1 MKSKKTESLLA
12 VPDETGEPV
21 FEYSNEV
28 AEQLRYMLGRV
39 QKDLRLPARLAI
51 AASLRGEGTT
61 FTTHALAAVL
71 AHDMGRKVCVV
82 ELNWHAPAP
91 WLQIKEVGLSD
102 VLKGTASLEQA
113 LLSSGWPE
121 LKWLPAG
128 SLAPEERS
136 VMARSK
142 KVSELL
148 DRLAPQFDHL
158 LLDIPAIL
166 STSDAV
172 PLASLADTCYLVVRQ
187 GSTQDAD
194 VKRSLDVISN
204 LPVSGVILNR
214 VHFTTPRLILSAISG
229 D

>member
-28 AEQLRYMLGRV
+28 AEQLRYMLARI
-39 QKDLRLPARLAI
+39 QKDSRLPARLAVT
-51 AASLRGEGTT
+51 ASLRGEGTT

-71 AHDMGRKVCVV
+71 AHDLGRKVCVV
-82 ELNWHAPAP
+82 ELNWHAPTP
-91 WLQIKEVGLSD
+91 WLQINQYGLAD
-102 VLKGTASLEQA
+102 VLKEKVSLDMA
-113 LLSSGWPE
+113 LLPSGWPE

-128 SLAPEERS
+128 ILAPEERA

-142 KVSELL
+142 KVSDLL
-148 DRLAPQFDHL
+148 DSLAPQFDHL

-172 PLASLADTCYLVVRQ
+172 PLASLADACYLVVRQ

-214 VHFTTPRLILSAISG
+214 VHFTTPRLFLSAISG